1 MASPSVKEAQKGI
14 LAAAAIRLLI
24 VPPIIVIPGII
35 SYKLYGEIG
44 DNLAFGKIV
53 GDLLPGALT
62 GAFAAAIAAAVLT
75 TFNSILN
82 ASAALWVCDIH
93 QTYIK
98 TKMKIKTLS
107 LIVSIV
113 MVVLAFRMFP
123 VFLHAENLINLV
135 QELYGFLSM
144 PILSA
149 FIVGLLFKDVDARAV
164 IIAVILGVLL
174 YTIFTQVWPK
184 LPGGNY
190 IHMMA
195 ITLVF
200 SVTAALGINSLAFGK
215 IAKWDAHT
223 VFGKSSI

>member
-1 MASPSVKEAQKGI
+1 
-14 LAAAAIRLLI
+14 
-24 VPPIIVIPGII
+24 
-35 SYKLYGEIG
+35 
-44 DNLAFGKIV
+44 
-53 GDLLPGALT
+53 
-62 GAFAAAIAAAVLT
+62 
-75 TFNSILN
+75 
-82 ASAALWVCDIH
+82 
-93 QTYIK
+93 
-98 TKMKIKTLS
+98 
-107 LIVSIV
+107 
-113 MVVLAFRMFP
+113 MVVLAFIMFP

-135 QELYGFLSM
+135 QELYDFLSM

-200 SVTAALGINSLAFGK
+200 SVTAALGINSLAFGE